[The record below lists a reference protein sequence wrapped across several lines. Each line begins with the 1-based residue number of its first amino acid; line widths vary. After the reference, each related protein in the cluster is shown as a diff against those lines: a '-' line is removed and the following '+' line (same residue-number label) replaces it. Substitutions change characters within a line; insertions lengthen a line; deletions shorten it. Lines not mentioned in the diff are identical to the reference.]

1 MAGHSKWANI
11 KHRKGRQDALR
22 GKIATKIA
30 REITVAV
37 RLGGADPALNMKLKL
52 ALQKAKENNV
62 PKDNIQRAI
71 TKGQGNAEG
80 GHYDEIRYEG
90 YGPGGIAVI
99 VDTLTDNK
107 NRTAAGVRHLF
118 SKYGGNLGETG
129 SVNWIFDFKGVFLVD
144 SAESPLN
151 EEELMLLALDA
162 GAEDVKTEDGE
173 YEIITSPEEFDS
185 VAAVL
190 EENQVPTRMAQ
201 VTMVPQTMT
210 ELGDEEAKKMI
221 KLLESLE
228 EDDDVQDVYSN
239 FAMPDDFEE

>member
-22 GKIATKIA
+22 GKVATKIA

-129 SVNWIFDFKGVFLVD
+129 SVNWMFDFKGVFLVD
-144 SAESPLN
+144 SSESPLS
-151 EEELMLLALDA
+151 EEDLMLLALDA

-185 VAAVL
+185 VVAAL
-190 EENQVPTRMAQ
+190 EENHIPTRMAQ
-201 VTMVPQTMT
+201 VTMVPQTMS
-210 ELGDEEAKKMI
+210 ELGAEEAKKMI